1 MIGTLKQIKLASFLG
16 LVIAFAL
23 VIAACG
29 GGSSSSSKSE
39 PEQGSPEEKPAAGQS
54 EAVANKS
61 TEGSNGYKVMS
72 SAELFNGAAGAGKP
86 PKSAPAPAKGTDVWW
101 ISCGQAAEACS
112 IPTHAAE
119 VAAKKLGWEFHIADG
134 RFDENG
140 GYLSAVRTAVAAN
153 PDAIVIDGLDCP
165 AAEAALEEAKAQHI
179 VLMGLTS
186 NDCSSSGGPE
196 LFSAEMKYGENAT
209 SVSEFNK
216 SWGER
221 AASYLIEA
229 TGGQA
234 KVINEEG
241 TSEGL
246 EQEVSAAF
254 LGTLEQCAGCEV
266 VDTLKFQESDLVPN
280 GPLAHD
286 LGTALVQH
294 PEATAI
300 FAPYTPNVI
309 TAETAK
315 SVESAGLSEKLVSCC
330 GTTEV
335 PVLALIE
342 EGKWPAAL
350 AQPWEYAAWAM
361 MDNLNRVLNGAETV
375 PEGLELLVSDKTH
388 NKPAPGEEFQPSS
401 TWEAE
406 FENIW
411 KEGKG

>member
-1 MIGTLKQIKLASFLG
+1 MSVEGEG
-16 LVIAFAL
+16 
-23 VIAACG
+23 CG
-29 GGSSSSSKSE
+29 A
-39 PEQGSPEEKPAAGQS
+39 AAGS
-54 EAVANKS
+54 ARRGPGEYRPLDGYGCYASCRLDVEVAHR
-61 TEGSNGYKVMS
+61 
-72 SAELFNGAAGAGKP
+72 FNGAAGAGKP

-153 PDAIVIDGLDCP
+153 PDAIVIDGFDCP

-254 LGTLEQCAGCEV
+254 DAFDAV
-266 VDTLKFQESDLVPN
+266 
-280 GPLAHD
+280 
-286 LGTALVQH
+286 
-294 PEATAI
+294 
-300 FAPYTPNVI
+300 APQYPRF
-309 TAETAK
+309 
-315 SVESAGLSEKLVSCC
+315 G
-330 GTTEV
+330 
-335 PVLALIE
+335 
-342 EGKWPAAL
+342 
-350 AQPWEYAAWAM
+350 
-361 MDNLNRVLNGAETV
+361 
-375 PEGLELLVSDKTH
+375 
-388 NKPAPGEEFQPSS
+388 
-401 TWEAE
+401 
-406 FENIW
+406 
-411 KEGKG
+411 